1 MERLE
6 FEGTP
11 KKPHVLLDPGTGT
24 ILLEGR
30 CIVENAVTFFDPILL
45 WIQEYV
51 KDNTRSLV
59 IDFKLEYFNTS
70 SSKMI
75 LQMLLDL
82 KEAQDIGVNITFNWY
97 YFEDDED
104 ILETAEEAEMLSG
117 LKLVY
122 HIIEA

>member
-1 MERLE
+1 
-6 FEGTP
+6 
-11 KKPHVLLDPGTGT
+11 
-24 ILLEGR
+24 
-30 CIVENAVTFFDPILL
+30 
-45 WIQEYV
+45 
-51 KDNTRSLV
+51 
-59 IDFKLEYFNTS
+59 
-70 SSKMI
+70 
-75 LQMLLDL
+75 MLLDL